1 MQGERSRRIHTAMLT
16 VIIVGRHKVIFFS
29 FLWIFSYARNI
40 VYMIRELF
48 LNLKM
53 HVDKVAA
60 FFQICF
66 IVVNADNTSRNERRS
81 C

>member
-1 MQGERSRRIHTAMLT
+1 MLED
-16 VIIVGRHKVIFFS
+16 
-29 FLWIFSYARNI
+29 I

-66 IVVNADNTSRNERRS
+66 IVVNANNTSRNERRS

>member
-1 MQGERSRRIHTAMLT
+1 MLE
-16 VIIVGRHKVIFFS
+16 
-29 FLWIFSYARNI
+29 NI

-53 HVDKVAA
+53 HVDKVA

>member
-1 MQGERSRRIHTAMLT
+1 MLE
-16 VIIVGRHKVIFFS
+16 
-29 FLWIFSYARNI
+29 NI

-66 IVVNADNTSRNERRS
+66 TVNANNTSDIMSVVAANISALKILKPGMGRNGQFNYRMLFLSFCS
-81 C
+81 CS